1 MIEEGATFIIP
12 DPRGRLDPHLW
23 VIVSDPSQDP
33 DDILIVN
40 FTTRTD
46 RCDESCNVEPGEHPF
61 VKHRTVVEYRGAK
74 RVSAPQLDQLLAGT
88 QFELREPVS
97 QELLTRMR
105 AGAAVSEFI
114 SHGDRSLLEE
124 QGVLPLDEGNGLS

>member
-33 DDILIVN
+33 DDVLIVN

-46 RCDESCNVEPGEHPF
+46 RSDESCNVEPGEHPF

-74 RVSAPQLDQLLAGT
+74 RVSARQLDQLLANT
-88 QFELREPVS
+88 RLELREPVS
-97 QELLTRMR
+97 QELLARIR
-105 AGAAVSEFI
+105 AGAAISDFI
-114 SHGDRSLLEE
+114 PYGARRLLEE
-124 QGVLPLDEGNGLS
+124 QGVLPPDEGNGLA